1 MPAITLHSLLCARNR
16 RCLTCHA
23 WWLIR
28 PKNTYCLKLC
38 KTQLSL
44 ANTHW
49 QQTFVNYN
57 QGKTIVPYNAPFQL
71 VDNRLMRILK
81 LTSISM
87 SVNILFLKDSAL
99 VTATLNHSESA
110 SSLVLSFP
118 TAVITSCK
126 DSPDFIHSLKYNC
139 REINECE
146 IRFHK

>member
-38 KTQLSL
+38 KTRLSST
-44 ANTHW
+44 NTHW
-49 QQTFVNYN
+49 QKTFVNYN

-71 VDNRLMRILK
+71 VDNRLMGILK

-118 TAVITSCK
+118 TAVITSSK